1 MKQKK
6 LFCQLIWCLCINA
19 GVLAQNIEQIHMK
32 NGSVVE
38 GYICEQ
44 IPGKSITIQSA
55 TATIVVGADSL
66 QSTTE
71 RLVNINSLSSLWQ
84 DWAEDQLKLSGQ
96 SLKLTTLRFVNVEY
110 KDVCCME

>member
-44 IPGKSITIQSA
+44 IPGKSITFNLPQRQLLSEQ
-55 TATIVVGADSL
+55 IVCKV
-66 QSTTE
+66 
-71 RLVNINSLSSLWQ
+71 
-84 DWAEDQLKLSGQ
+84 QLKGWSILIVCHLCGRIGQ
-96 SLKLTTLRFVNVEY
+96 KIS
-110 KDVCCME
+110 

>member
-55 TATIVVGADSL
+55 AATIVVG
-66 QSTTE
+66 QI
-71 RLVNINSLSSLWQ
+71 VCKV
-84 DWAEDQLKLSGQ
+84 QLKGWSILIVCHLCGRIGQ
-96 SLKLTTLRFVNVEY
+96 KIS
-110 KDVCCME
+110 